1 MSVIKS
7 IVFWLGMILLIVD
20 LATYYTAIKLYFT
33 TLGIVLLAVSLII
46 LIASY
51 FIKSKK

>member
-7 IVFWLGMILLIVD
+7 VVFWLGMILLIVD
-20 LATYYTAIKLYFT
+20 LATYYTAITLYFT
-33 TLGIVLLAVSLII
+33 TLGEVLLVLSLIL

-51 FIKSKK
+51 FVKSKK